1 MLQYRTPLTLS
12 RRLLIAGR
20 IVILTLFCR
29 PCILIFDSLHSGSR
43 AKVAAT
49 LRDYVA
55 CEYKAKM
62 SHLGKDRIFNK
73 ETIRGC
79 CPKVPQQ
86 PNFSD
91 CGIYLL
97 QYIEAFFEVFDI
109 TKSIYN
115 NAKAETSK
123 PADHFLIIGIFP
135 PLIF

>member
-1 MLQYRTPLTLS
+1 MKSPY
-12 RRLLIAGR
+12 LLIQGTFLAVLEKTLNG
-20 IVILTLFCR
+20 LTQTNIFAIFHDR

-109 TKSIYN
+109 MNCI
-115 NAKAETSK
+115 
-123 PADHFLIIGIFP
+123 L
-135 PLIF
+135 